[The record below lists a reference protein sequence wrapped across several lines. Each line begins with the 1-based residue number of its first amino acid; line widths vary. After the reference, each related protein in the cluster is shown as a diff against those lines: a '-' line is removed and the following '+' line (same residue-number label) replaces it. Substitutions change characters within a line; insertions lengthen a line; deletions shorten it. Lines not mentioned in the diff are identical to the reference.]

1 MDRRDA
7 SSTTNSTKGINSTK
21 GMTFGQ
27 KWGDDPFT
35 QSGHTQVPNALITYS
50 NRLGLKSEECWLI
63 TCILRFKY
71 DASNPTP
78 SQEHLAEV
86 FGQSVDTIQRTLKKI
101 VIKKLLRVER
111 MRNEETHRFTHT
123 VYDFTPLR
131 FALNECHYQDFPDER
146 PQMPLPPRQAKGT
159 PEQSAENT
167 GSHTAE
173 MRHGFTGEPHRR
185 NAAWATPHFCG
196 VDIMN
201 NKKAINVKE
210 ERALNVRGD
219 EDEIPESS
227 TSNAKGKSIY
237 AGKGMYAMRDLAVE
251 EIITLTKDE
260 NSKRRFEQ
268 VWEIAMG
275 QDSLVAWDKA
285 RNALKRRLGASSKQG
300 LDRPGAY
307 FCKICVQ
314 ELEKRQV
321 FIPTQAEKLEGVGVG
336 EIIRQGLLSTTPD
349 LLEDAGEN
357 TNVLPEVQT
366 PARQAKPVARGE
378 DVLGTAAELAAL
390 ARRGGVSYES
400 FLAYV
405 ATERKRYENEI
416 TGMGDGAKKRLLG
429 AFDKPEKQQ
438 SLYRK
443 WCDSAVAKPSR

>member
-7 SSTTNSTKGINSTK
+7 SSTK

-78 SQEHLAEV
+78 SQEHLAEI

-101 VIKKLLRVER
+101 VSKKLLRVER
-111 MRNEETHRFTHT
+111 MRDEETHRFTHT

-146 PQMPLPPRQAKGT
+146 PQVPLPKQIKET
-159 PEQSAENT
+159 T
-167 GSHTAE
+167 DSHTAE
-173 MRHGFTGEPHRR
+173 MRCGSTGDPHRR

-196 VDIMN
+196 LDLMN
-201 NKKAINVKE
+201 KKKAINVKE
-210 ERALNVRGD
+210 ERALNVRKD
-219 EDEIPESS
+219 EDETHENS
-227 TSNAKGKSIY
+227 TPNAKGKGI
-237 AGKGMYAMRDLAVE
+237 YAMRDLAVE

-268 VWEIAMG
+268 VWEIAME
-275 QDSLVAWDKA
+275 QESLVAWDKA

-314 ELEKRQV
+314 ELEKLEV
-321 FIPTQAEKLEGVGVG
+321 FIPTQAEKQEGDGVG
-336 EIIRQGLLSTTPD
+336 EIIRQGLFNTTPD
-349 LLEDAGEN
+349 LPDDVGGN
-357 TNVLPEVQT
+357 TDVMPEIQT
-366 PARQAKPVARGE
+366 PARQVKPVASAKE
-378 DVLGTAAELAAL
+378 VLGVAAELEAL
-390 ARRGGVSYES
+390 ARRGGASYES

-405 ATERKRYENEI
+405 ATERKRYEDEI
-416 TGMGDGAKKRLLG
+416 AGMGEGAKKRLLG

-438 SLYRK
+438 SLYKK
-443 WCDSAVAKPSR
+443 WCYSAVIKSSR